1 MEYDKI
7 KLQQDALEQLRK
19 ATIHGNAAQK
29 IAKRD
34 FEKAQAELEKW
45 TKKYELAL
53 QDNNKQ
59 LASQAK
65 FQKERYQAITHRLR
79 DVVGEQKPQLYTIK
93 AKLDDFEEKL
103 SPQSYDNI
111 ENFNFITSE
120 KIDDE
125 LTIIKNEMFMIE
137 NYNFESICNEISIL
151 ENKLQIFDAY
161 IELLFQKKI
170 R

>member
-1 MEYDKI
+1 MEYEQI
-7 KLQQDALEQLRK
+7 KLQQDALEKLRK

-34 FEKAQAELEKW
+34 FEKAQAELHKW
-45 TKKYELAL
+45 TKRYELAL
-53 QDNNKQ
+53 QNNNKQ

-65 FQKERYQAITHRLR
+65 FQKERYQAIAHRLR
-79 DVVGEQKPQLYTIK
+79 DVVREQEPQLYTMK

-120 KIDDE
+120 KINDE
-125 LTIIKNEMFMIE
+125 LTRIKNEMFLIE
-137 NYNFESICNEISIL
+137 NYNFESIYNGISRL

-161 IELLFQKKI
+161 IELLFHKKN
-170 R
+170 